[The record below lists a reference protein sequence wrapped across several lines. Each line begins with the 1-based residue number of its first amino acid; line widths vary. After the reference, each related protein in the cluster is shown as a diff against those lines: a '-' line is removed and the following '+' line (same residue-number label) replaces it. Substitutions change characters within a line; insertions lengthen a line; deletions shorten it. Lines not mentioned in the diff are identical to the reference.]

1 MRHFWG
7 ENVESA
13 PHFWAGRSL
22 RQSLTHLPVIRPNRH
37 DHVQVLEGERR
48 LGIDHSGDLIRLD
61 QKPVVLYELRLRPL
75 LDVAPAV
82 ESAAERVVM
91 VDRHP
96 LEVEWNELEMERGV
110 VERGVKW
117 NRSGCERGWY
127 VRAGGLLLSVT
138 RGGLQ
143 RGVVCR
149 GVSVTRGGL

>member
-75 LDVAPAV
+75 LEVAPAV

-117 NRSGCERGWY
+117 NW
-127 VRAGGLLLSVT
+127 GGM
-138 RGGLQ
+138 
-143 RGVVCR
+143 
-149 GVSVTRGGL
+149 